1 MYNFYIIQSRVHYRR
16 TGASLVAHGEESA
29 CRCRRC
35 RFDPLVENISW
46 RRKWQNT
53 SVFFFF
59 FFTPVFLPGKSHGQR
74 SLDGYSPC
82 VLAKLLQSCPTPW
95 KSMDRGLPDSSV
107 HGILLVR
114 ILEWV
119 AMPSSRGSS
128 QPRDRTYIS

>member
-1 MYNFYIIQSRVHYRR
+1 MVKNPPGGAGDVGSIPWWR
-16 TGASLVAHGEESA
+16 TSPGGGNGTTLQYS
-29 CRCRRC
+29 
-35 RFDPLVENISW
+35 
-46 RRKWQNT
+46 
-53 SVFFFF
+53 FFLF